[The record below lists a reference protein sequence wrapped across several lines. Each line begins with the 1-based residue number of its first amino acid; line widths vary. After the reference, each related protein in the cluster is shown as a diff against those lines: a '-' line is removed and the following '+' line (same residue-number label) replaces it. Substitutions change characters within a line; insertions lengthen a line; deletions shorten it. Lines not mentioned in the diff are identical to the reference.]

1 MLCPSCSTSYLD
13 PYGRCP
19 SCGFVGIPPMAT
31 APMAM
36 GQPPKAPTGLSIAA
50 QILLGVQAFATVGS
64 FIGNV
69 VQLSSLESNGVSS
82 TTANVVSGF
91 SVLLGVP
98 TAIATVVVFIIWCY
112 KVRTNAEVI
121 APQLSRA
128 TLARGWAIGGWFVP
142 VGWFWLPRCVL
153 GATWTASQPL
163 GTDPRRTSTRSAL
176 LNSWWICWC
185 AMWVTVIVSAITNG
199 TASVN
204 AGSTANVGVP
214 TLEALNIMG
223 MVGAALRLAAAVL
236 ALFVVRKITTLQQV
250 RILQG
255 PGEGHPYAVPLPQQM
270 LAPMPL
276 ATAPQYP
283 AAQYPAPQYAAP
295 QYAGQPYPG
304 QPYPGQPYPG
314 QQPVPQAQPLQ
325 QPPLPAQPMLPQQPG
340 YVAAQPY
347 QATVPAT
354 PAPEPEPTD
363 AAPVDAKPVDA
374 TPVDATPGTPDAP
387 ETAV

>member
-1 MLCPSCSTSYLD
+1 
-13 PYGRCP
+13 
-19 SCGFVGIPPMAT
+19 
-31 APMAM
+31 M
-36 GQPPKAPTGLSIAA
+36 GQAPKAPLGLSIAS
-50 QILLGVQAFATVGS
+50 QILLAVQIFAGVLGIVSSVLTYSYIGSDSVGPNPGTVVGAFATVLN
-64 FIGNV
+64 FPV
-69 VQLSSLESNGVSS
+69 
-82 TTANVVSGF
+82 F
-91 SVLLGVP
+91 
-98 TAIATVVVFIIWCY
+98 IATVIVFVIWFHR
-112 KVRTNAEVI
+112 VRSNVEI
-121 APQLSRA
+121 LAPQQGRHYS
-128 TLARGWAIGGWFVP
+128 RGWAIGSWFTP
-142 VGWFWLPRCVL
+142 VGWFWIPRSVAL
-153 GATWTASQPL
+153 DVHRGSQPL
-163 GTDPRRTSTRSAL
+163 VHAAGQPGVSRRV
-176 LNSWWICWC
+176 LNSWWILWC
-185 AMWVTVIVSAITNG
+185 AFWGFAVFVGIMTVSFGNQLD
-199 TASVN
+199 SD
-204 AGSTANVGVP
+204 GVRVAESDNQLRVLQGLAVAE
-214 TLEALNIMG
+214 TLFRI
-223 MVGAALRLAAAVL
+223 AAAV
-236 ALFVVRKITTLQQV
+236 ALLLLVRQITSMQQL

-354 PAPEPEPTD
+354 PAPEPEPTEVAPTD

>member
-64 FIGNV
+64 FIGNI
-69 VQLSSLESNGVSS
+69 VQLSSLESNGASS

-91 SVLLGVP
+91 SALLAVP
-98 TAIATVVVFIIWCY
+98 TAIATAVVFIIWCY

-185 AMWVTVIVSAITNG
+185 AMWVAAIVTAITNG
-199 TASVN
+199 TASAD
-204 AGSTANVGVP
+204 AGSTANIAVP
-214 TLEALNIMG
+214 TLETLNIMG

-255 PGEGHPYAVPLPQQM
+255 PGEGHPYAAMV
-270 LAPMPL
+270 
-276 ATAPQYP
+276 
-283 AAQYPAPQYAAP
+283 
-295 QYAGQPYPG
+295 QPYP
-304 QPYPGQPYPG
+304 QPQYLQPPYPPAQAGYPYPY
-314 QQPVPQAQPLQ
+314 QP
-325 QPPLPAQPMLPQQPG
+325 
-340 YVAAQPY
+340 AQPY
-347 QATVPAT
+347 QPLNPQATVPPQAAPPVAGP
-354 PAPEPEPTD
+354 PAPAEAPAVDLAKPTD
-363 AAPVDAKPVDA
+363 
-374 TPVDATPGTPDAP
+374 TPSGEAS
-387 ETAV
+387 

>member
-255 PGEGHPYAVPLPQQM
+255 PGEGHPYAAKVQPYSQPQ
-270 LAPMPL
+270 
-276 ATAPQYP
+276 PQYLQP
-283 AAQYPAPQYAAP
+283 
-295 QYAGQPYPG
+295 PYPPAQAG
-304 QPYPGQPYPG
+304 YPYPYQ
-314 QQPVPQAQPLQ
+314 
-325 QPPLPAQPMLPQQPG
+325 PAQPD
-340 YVAAQPY
+340 QPY
-347 QATVPAT
+347 QPVAPQATVPPQAAAPVAGPPAPVDAAAPAPVDAAPAAPPAV
-354 PAPEPEPTD
+354 PAPEPAPEPVPAPAPAEAPAVDLAKPTD
-363 AAPVDAKPVDA
+363 
-374 TPVDATPGTPDAP
+374 TPSGEAS
-387 ETAV
+387 